1 MPLSCLF
8 SMVRSFVVQFH
19 ADASVSERRLA
30 GRVEHL
36 RTGDAVHFESLEDLL
51 RFMET
56 HIEGDRDLSPGN
68 PALEEYQK

>member
-1 MPLSCLF
+1 LSCLF

-19 ADASVSERRLA
+19 ADASVNDRRLA

-36 RTGDAVHFESLEDLL
+36 RSGDAVHFESLEDLL

-56 HIEGDRDLSPGN
+56 HIEADRALSPGN
-68 PALEEYQK
+68 PPLQEYQK

>member
-1 MPLSCLF
+1 LSCLL

-19 ADASVSERRLA
+19 ADAGASERRLA

-36 RTGDAVHFESLEDLL
+36 RSGDAAHFESLEDLL

-56 HIEGDRDLSPGN
+56 HIEADRDLSPGN
-68 PALEEYQK
+68 PPVED

>member
-1 MPLSCLF
+1 MSCLF

-19 ADASVSERRLA
+19 ADGSVSERRLA

-36 RTGDAVHFESLEDLL
+36 RSGDAAHFESLEDLL

-56 HIEGDRDLSPGN
+56 HIEADRDLSPGN
-68 PALEEYQK
+68 PPMQD